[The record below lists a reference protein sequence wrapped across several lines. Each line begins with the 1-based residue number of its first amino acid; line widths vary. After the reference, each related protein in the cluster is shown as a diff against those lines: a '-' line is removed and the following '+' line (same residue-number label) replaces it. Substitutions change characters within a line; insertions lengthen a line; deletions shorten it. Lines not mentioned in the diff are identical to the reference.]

1 MLETTTQQQ
10 YLSVEA
16 LTSYLKRK
24 FDVDPYLQRVWV
36 IGEISNFRFRP
47 NGHQYFNLKDD
58 KARISAVMYKGAYN
72 KIPFKMEE
80 GMKVLAVGRITLYE
94 PTGQYQITID
104 SMEPD
109 GVGALYQALEQLK
122 QKFQAAGLFNLPKK
136 ALPVFPKKIAVI
148 TSPTGAVIR
157 DILTTIQRRF
167 PIVEVTVFSTRVQG
181 KGAATE
187 IVSAF
192 DQVDAHAEQF
202 DTVIL
207 ARGGGS
213 IEDLWC
219 FNEEVVAQAIIACR
233 LPVISSIGHETDTTL
248 ADLVADMRAATPTA
262 AAELAVPVLTD
273 LMDRILNAQQRL
285 LLAISQKMTLQ
296 RKQLERSSES
306 YVLKQPDRLYQ
317 AYMQQLDLSLRRLDT
332 YQERYF
338 EQLNYRLNYLMQGLN
353 SQHPRQRLQQL
364 QQAKQT
370 LSLQLKQQM
379 KLLMQQKNQDLN
391 HRVNL
396 LDAYSPLKSM
406 SRGYA
411 LIEHQGELVRSV
423 KQLETGNDLAIQF
436 SDGQVL
442 AEIKQINEQAL
453 FEE

>member
-1 MLETTTQQQ
+1 MSEKTTQQQ
-10 YLSVEA
+10 YLSVQA

-58 KARISAVMYKGAYN
+58 KARISAVMYKGAFN
-72 KIPFKMEE
+72 KIPFQMEE

-94 PTGQYQITID
+94 PTGQYQITIE
-104 SMEPD
+104 SLEPD

-122 QKFQAAGLFNLPKK
+122 RRFKEAGLFDIPKK
-136 ALPVFPKKIAVI
+136 TLPVFPKKIAVI

-167 PIVEVTVFSTRVQG
+167 PIVEVTVFPTRVQG
-181 KGAATE
+181 KGAAEE

-192 DQVDAHAEQF
+192 NKVDQHREKF
-202 DTVIL
+202 DTLIL

-219 FNEEVVAQAIIACR
+219 FNEEAVAQAIIACR

-273 LMDRILNAQQRL
+273 LLERILNAQQRL
-285 LLAISQKMTLQ
+285 ILAISQKMTLL

-317 AYMQQLDLSLRRLDT
+317 AYLQQLDISMQRLDT

-338 EQLNYRLNYLMQGLN
+338 EQLNYRLNYLMQRLN
-353 SQHPRQRLQQL
+353 NQHPNQRLQQL
-364 QQAKQT
+364 QQVNDNLT
-370 LSLQLKQQM
+370 LHLKQRIKQ
-379 KLLMQQKNQDLN
+379 LMQQKNQHLN
-391 HRVNL
+391 HQVHL

-411 LIEHQGELVRSV
+411 LVEQGSELVRSV
-423 KQLETGNDLAIQF
+423 KQLEVGTNLSIQF
-436 SDGQVL
+436 SDGQAT
-442 AEIKQINEQAL
+442 AEITKINEQAL

>member
-1 MLETTTQQQ
+1 MSEVTTQQQ
-10 YLSVEA
+10 YLSVQA
-16 LTSYLKRK
+16 LTSYLKKK

-36 IGEISNFRFRP
+36 IGEVSNYRFRP
-47 NGHQYFNLKDD
+47 NGHQYFSLKDN
-58 KARISAVMYKGAYN
+58 KARISAVMYKGAFN

-94 PTGQYQITID
+94 PTGQYQMTIE

-122 QKFQAAGLFNLPKK
+122 QKFKAAGLFDLPKK
-136 ALPVFPKKIAVI
+136 ALPAYPKKIAVI

-157 DILTTIQRRF
+157 DILTTIQRRY
-167 PIVEVTVFSTRVQG
+167 PIVDVTVFPTRVQG
-181 KGAATE
+181 KEAVAE
-187 IVSAF
+187 IVTAF
-192 DQVDAHAEQF
+192 NKVERHAADF

-219 FNEEVVAQAIIACR
+219 FNDEAVAQAIIACS

-248 ADLVADMRAATPTA
+248 ADLVADQRAATPTA
-262 AAELAVPVLTD
+262 AAELAVPVLTE
-273 LMDRILNAQQRL
+273 LLDRILNAQQRL
-285 LLAISQKMTLQ
+285 ILAISQKMTLL

-306 YVLKQPDRLYQ
+306 YVLQQPDRLYQ
-317 AYMQQLDLSLRRLDT
+317 AYMQQLDISMQRLDT

-338 EQLNYRLNYLMQGLN
+338 EQLTYRLNYLKQGLQ
-353 SQHPRQRLQQL
+353 SQHPKQKIQQMQQANQQL
-364 QQAKQT
+364 
-370 LSLQLKQQM
+370 SLELKRQL
-379 KLLMQQKNQDLN
+379 KLLMQQKEQHLK
-391 HRVNL
+391 HQVHL

-411 LIEHQGELVRSV
+411 LIEHQGELVKSV
-423 KQLETGNDLAIQF
+423 KQLEVGEELSIQL
-436 SDGQVL
+436 SDGQVT
-442 AEIKQINEQAL
+442 AEINKITEADL
-453 FEE
+453 LDS

>member
-1 MLETTTQQQ
+1 MSENTTQQQ
-10 YLSVEA
+10 YLSVQA

-47 NGHQYFNLKDD
+47 NGHQYFNLKDN
-58 KARISAVMYKGAYN
+58 KARISAVMYKGAFN

-80 GMKVLAVGRITLYE
+80 GMKVLAVGRVTLYE
-94 PTGQYQITID
+94 PSGQYQITIE

-122 QKFQAAGLFNLPKK
+122 RKFKEAGLFDLPKK
-136 ALPVFPKKIAVI
+136 DLPIFPKKIAVI
-148 TSPTGAVIR
+148 TSPTGSVIR
-157 DILTTIQRRF
+157 DILTTIQRRL
-167 PIVEVTVFSTRVQG
+167 PIVEVTVFPTRVQG
-181 KGAATE
+181 KEATGE
-187 IVSAF
+187 IVAAF
-192 DQVDAHAEQF
+192 NAVDKHAEAF

-219 FNEEVVAQAIIACR
+219 FNEEAVANAIIACR

-273 LMDRILNAQQRL
+273 LLDRILNSQQRL
-285 LLAISQKMTLQ
+285 ILSISQKMTLL

-317 AYMQQLDLSLRRLDT
+317 AYIQQLDMGMQRLDT
-332 YQERYF
+332 YQKRYF
-338 EQLNYRLNYLMQGLN
+338 EQLNYQLNFLLQSLNSHHPNQRLN
-353 SQHPRQRLQQL
+353 QL
-364 QQAKQT
+364 QQVTDT
-370 LSLQLKQQM
+370 LTMQLKQQV
-379 KLLMQQKNQDLN
+379 KLLLQQKNQHLN
-391 HRVNL
+391 HQVHL

-411 LIEHQGELVRSV
+411 LVEHKGELIRSV
-423 KQLETGNDLAIQF
+423 KQLEVGTDLSIQF
-436 SDGQVL
+436 RDGLVA
-442 AEIKQINEQAL
+442 AEIKQINEEDL
-453 FEE
+453 FAE

>member
-1 MLETTTQQQ
+1 MSENTTQQQ
-10 YLSVEA
+10 YLSVQA

-47 NGHQYFNLKDD
+47 NGHQYFNLKDN
-58 KARISAVMYKGAYN
+58 KARISAVMYKGAFN
-72 KIPFKMEE
+72 KIPLKMEE
-80 GMKVLAVGRITLYE
+80 GMKVLAVGRVTLYE
-94 PTGQYQITID
+94 PSGQYQITIE

-122 QKFQAAGLFNLPKK
+122 RNFKDAGLFDLPKK
-136 ALPVFPKKIAVI
+136 TLPIFPKKIAVI
-148 TSPTGAVIR
+148 TSPTGSVIR

-167 PIVEVTVFSTRVQG
+167 PIVEVTVFPTRVQG
-181 KGAATE
+181 KEATGE
-187 IVSAF
+187 IVAAF
-192 DQVDAHAEQF
+192 NEVNKHAEAF

-219 FNEEVVAQAIIACR
+219 FNEEAVANAIIACR

-262 AAELAVPVLTD
+262 AAELAVPVLTE
-273 LMDRILNAQQRL
+273 LLDRILNSQQRL
-285 LLAISQKMTLQ
+285 ILSISQKMTLL

-317 AYMQQLDLSLRRLDT
+317 AYIQQLDMGMQRLDT
-332 YQERYF
+332 YQKRYF
-338 EQLNYRLNYLMQGLN
+338 EQLNYQLNYLLQSLN
-353 SQHPRQRLQQL
+353 SHHPNQRLNQL
-364 QQAKQT
+364 QQVTDT
-370 LSLQLKQQM
+370 LTMQLKHQV
-379 KLLMQQKNQDLN
+379 KLLLQQKNQHLN
-391 HRVNL
+391 HQVHL

-411 LIEHQGELVRSV
+411 LVEHKGELIRSV
-423 KQLETGNDLAIQF
+423 KQLEVGTDLSIQF
-436 SDGQVL
+436 RDGLVA
-442 AEIKQINEQAL
+442 AEIKQINEEDL
-453 FEE
+453 FAE

>member
-1 MLETTTQQQ
+1 MSENTTQQQ
-10 YLSVEA
+10 YLSVQA

-47 NGHQYFNLKDD
+47 NGHQYFNLKDN
-58 KARISAVMYKGAYN
+58 KARISAVMYKGAFN

-80 GMKVLAVGRITLYE
+80 GMKVLAVGRVTLYE
-94 PTGQYQITID
+94 PSGQYQITIE

-122 QKFQAAGLFNLPKK
+122 RKFKEAGLFDLPKK
-136 ALPVFPKKIAVI
+136 NLPIFPKKIAVI
-148 TSPTGAVIR
+148 TSPTGSVIR

-167 PIVEVTVFSTRVQG
+167 PIVEVTVFPTRVQG
-181 KGAATE
+181 KEATGE
-187 IVSAF
+187 IVAAF
-192 DQVDAHAEQF
+192 NAVDKHAEAF

-219 FNEEVVAQAIIACR
+219 FNEEAVANAIIACR

-273 LMDRILNAQQRL
+273 LIDRILNSQQRL
-285 LLAISQKMTLQ
+285 ILSISQKMTLL

-317 AYMQQLDLSLRRLDT
+317 AYIQQLDMGMQRLDT
-332 YQERYF
+332 YQKRYF
-338 EQLNYRLNYLMQGLN
+338 EQLNYQLNFLLQSLNSHHPNQRLN
-353 SQHPRQRLQQL
+353 QL
-364 QQAKQT
+364 QQVTDT
-370 LSLQLKQQM
+370 LTMQLKQQV
-379 KLLMQQKNQDLN
+379 KLLLQQKNQHLN
-391 HRVNL
+391 HQVHL

-411 LIEHQGELVRSV
+411 LVEHKGELIRSV
-423 KQLETGNDLAIQF
+423 KQLEVGTDLSIQF
-436 SDGQVL
+436 RDGLVA
-442 AEIKQINEQAL
+442 AEIKQINEEDL
-453 FEE
+453 FAE

>member
-1 MLETTTQQQ
+1 MSENTTQQQ
-10 YLSVEA
+10 YLSVQA

-47 NGHQYFNLKDD
+47 NGHQYFNLKDN
-58 KARISAVMYKGAYN
+58 KARISAVMYKGAFN

-80 GMKVLAVGRITLYE
+80 GMKVLAVGRVTLYE
-94 PTGQYQITID
+94 PSGQYQITIE

-122 QKFQAAGLFNLPKK
+122 RNFKEAGLFDLPKK
-136 ALPVFPKKIAVI
+136 DLPIFPKKIAVI
-148 TSPTGAVIR
+148 TSPTGSVIR

-167 PIVEVTVFSTRVQG
+167 PIVEVTVFPTRVQG
-181 KGAATE
+181 KEATGE
-187 IVSAF
+187 IVAAF
-192 DQVDAHAEQF
+192 NAVDKHAEAF

-219 FNEEVVAQAIIACR
+219 FNEEAVANAIIACR

-273 LMDRILNAQQRL
+273 LLDRILNSQQRL
-285 LLAISQKMTLQ
+285 ILSISQKMTLL

-317 AYMQQLDLSLRRLDT
+317 AYIQQLDMGMQRLDT
-332 YQERYF
+332 YQKRYF
-338 EQLNYRLNYLMQGLN
+338 EQLNYQLNFLLQSLNSHHPNQRLN
-353 SQHPRQRLQQL
+353 QL
-364 QQAKQT
+364 QQVTDT
-370 LSLQLKQQM
+370 LTMQLKQQV
-379 KLLMQQKNQDLN
+379 KLLLQQKNQHLN
-391 HRVNL
+391 HQVHL

-411 LIEHQGELVRSV
+411 LVEHKGELIRSV
-423 KQLETGNDLAIQF
+423 KQLEVGTDLSIQF
-436 SDGQVL
+436 RDGLVA
-442 AEIKQINEQAL
+442 AEIKQINEEDL
-453 FEE
+453 FAE

>member
-1 MLETTTQQQ
+1 MSENTTQQQ
-10 YLSVEA
+10 YLSVQA

-47 NGHQYFNLKDD
+47 NGHQYFNLKDN
-58 KARISAVMYKGAYN
+58 KARISAVMYKGAFN

-80 GMKVLAVGRITLYE
+80 GMKVLAVGRVTLYE
-94 PTGQYQITID
+94 PSGQYQITIE

-122 QKFQAAGLFNLPKK
+122 RKFKEAGLFDLPKK
-136 ALPVFPKKIAVI
+136 DLPIFPKKIAVI
-148 TSPTGAVIR
+148 TSPTGSVIR

-167 PIVEVTVFSTRVQG
+167 PIVEVTVFPTRVQG
-181 KGAATE
+181 KEATGE
-187 IVSAF
+187 IVAAF
-192 DQVDAHAEQF
+192 NAVDKHAEAF

-219 FNEEVVAQAIIACR
+219 FNEEAVANAIIACR

-273 LMDRILNAQQRL
+273 LIDRILNSQQRL
-285 LLAISQKMTLQ
+285 ILSISQKMTLL

-317 AYMQQLDLSLRRLDT
+317 AYIQQLDMGMQRLDT
-332 YQERYF
+332 YQKRYF
-338 EQLNYRLNYLMQGLN
+338 EQLNYQLNFLLQSLNSHHPNQRLN
-353 SQHPRQRLQQL
+353 QL
-364 QQAKQT
+364 QQVTDT
-370 LSLQLKQQM
+370 LTMQLKQQV
-379 KLLMQQKNQDLN
+379 KLLLQQKNQHLN
-391 HRVNL
+391 HQVHL

-411 LIEHQGELVRSV
+411 LVEHKGELIRSV
-423 KQLETGNDLAIQF
+423 KQLEVGTDLSIQF
-436 SDGQVL
+436 RDGLVA
-442 AEIKQINEQAL
+442 AEIKQINEEDL
-453 FEE
+453 FAE

>member
-1 MLETTTQQQ
+1 MSENTTQQQ
-10 YLSVEA
+10 YLSVQA

-47 NGHQYFNLKDD
+47 NGHQYFNLKDN
-58 KARISAVMYKGAYN
+58 KARISAVMYKGAFN

-80 GMKVLAVGRITLYE
+80 GMKVLAVGRVTLYE
-94 PTGQYQITID
+94 PSGQYQITIE

-122 QKFQAAGLFNLPKK
+122 RKFKEAGLFDLPKK
-136 ALPVFPKKIAVI
+136 DLPIFPKKIAVI
-148 TSPTGAVIR
+148 TSPTGSVIR

-167 PIVEVTVFSTRVQG
+167 PIVEVTVFPTRVQG
-181 KGAATE
+181 KEATGE
-187 IVSAF
+187 IVAAF
-192 DQVDAHAEQF
+192 NAVDKHAEAF

-219 FNEEVVAQAIIACR
+219 FNEEAVANAIIACR

-273 LMDRILNAQQRL
+273 LLDRILNSQQRL
-285 LLAISQKMTLQ
+285 ILSISQKMTLL

-317 AYMQQLDLSLRRLDT
+317 AYIQQLDMGMQRLDT
-332 YQERYF
+332 YQKRYF
-338 EQLNYRLNYLMQGLN
+338 EQLNYQLNFLLQSLNSHHPNQRLN
-353 SQHPRQRLQQL
+353 QL
-364 QQAKQT
+364 QQVTDT
-370 LSLQLKQQM
+370 LTMQLKQQV
-379 KLLMQQKNQDLN
+379 KLLLQQKNQHLN
-391 HRVNL
+391 HQVHL

-411 LIEHQGELVRSV
+411 LVEHKGELIRSV
-423 KQLETGNDLAIQF
+423 KQLEVGTDLSIQF
-436 SDGQVL
+436 RDGLVA
-442 AEIKQINEQAL
+442 AEIKQINEEDL
-453 FEE
+453 FAE

>member
-1 MLETTTQQQ
+1 MSETSTQQH
-10 YLSVEA
+10 YLSVQA

-36 IGEISNFRFRP
+36 IGEISNYRFRP

-58 KARISAVMYKGAYN
+58 KARISAVMYKGAFN

-80 GMKVLAVGRITLYE
+80 GMKVLAVGRVTLYE
-94 PTGQYQITID
+94 PTGQYQLTID

-122 QKFQAAGLFNLPKK
+122 QKFKEAGLFDLPKK
-136 ALPVFPKKIAVI
+136 SLPVFPKKIAVI

-157 DILTTIQRRF
+157 DILTTIKRRF
-167 PIVEVTVFSTRVQG
+167 PIVEVTVFPTRVQG
-181 KGAATE
+181 KEAAGE

-192 DQVDAHAEQF
+192 NKVDQHVDEF

-273 LMDRILNAQQRL
+273 LLDRLLNSQQRL
-285 LLAISQKMTLQ
+285 ILAISQKINLM

-317 AYMQQLDLSLRRLDT
+317 AYMQQLDISMQRLDT

-353 SQHPRQRLQQL
+353 SQHPNQRLKQL
-364 QQAKQT
+364 QQVNDN
-370 LSLQLKQQM
+370 LSLQLNQQI
-379 KLLMQQKNQDLN
+379 KAFMQQKSQHLK
-391 HRVNL
+391 HQVHL

-411 LIEHQGELVRSV
+411 LVEHEGELVRSV
-423 KQLETGNDLAIQF
+423 KQLEVGKPLSIQF
-436 SDGQVL
+436 SDGQVA
-442 AEIKQINEQAL
+442 AEIKQIDEQAL
-453 FEE
+453 FDE

>member
-1 MLETTTQQQ
+1 MSETSTQQH
-10 YLSVEA
+10 YLSVQA

-36 IGEISNFRFRP
+36 IGEISNYRFRP

-58 KARISAVMYKGAYN
+58 KARISAVMYKGAFN

-80 GMKVLAVGRITLYE
+80 GMKVLAVGRVTLYE
-94 PTGQYQITID
+94 PTGQYQLTID

-122 QKFQAAGLFNLPKK
+122 QKFKEAGLFDLPKK
-136 ALPVFPKKIAVI
+136 SLPVFPKKIAVI

-157 DILTTIQRRF
+157 DILTTIKRRF
-167 PIVEVTVFSTRVQG
+167 PIVEVTVFPTRVQG
-181 KGAATE
+181 KEAAGE

-192 DQVDAHAEQF
+192 NKVDQHVDEF

-273 LMDRILNAQQRL
+273 LLDRLLNSQQRL
-285 LLAISQKMTLQ
+285 ILAISQKINLM

-317 AYMQQLDLSLRRLDT
+317 AYMQQLDISMQRLDT

-353 SQHPRQRLQQL
+353 SQHPNQRLKQL
-364 QQAKQT
+364 QQVNDN
-370 LSLQLKQQM
+370 LSLQLNQQI
-379 KLLMQQKNQDLN
+379 KAFMQQKSQHLK
-391 HRVNL
+391 HQVHL

-411 LIEHQGELVRSV
+411 LVEHEGELVRSV
-423 KQLETGNDLAIQF
+423 KQLEVGKALSIQF
-436 SDGQVL
+436 SDGQVA
-442 AEIKQINEQAL
+442 AEIKQIDEQAL
-453 FEE
+453 FDE

>member
-1 MLETTTQQQ
+1 MSETTTQQQ
-10 YLSVEA
+10 YLSVQA

-122 QKFQAAGLFNLPKK
+122 QKFQAAGLFDLPKK

-167 PIVEVTVFSTRVQG
+167 PIVEVTVFGTRVQG
-181 KGAATE
+181 KGAAAE
-187 IVSAF
+187 IVAAF
-192 DQVDAHAEQF
+192 DQVDEHAEQF

-219 FNEEVVAQAIIACR
+219 FNEEIVAQAIIACR

-273 LMDRILNAQQRL
+273 LMDRILKAQQRL
-285 LLAISQKMTLQ
+285 LLAISQKMNLQ

-364 QQAKQT
+364 QQTNQT
-370 LSLQLKQQM
+370 LTLQLKQQM
-379 KLLMQQKNQDLN
+379 KLLMQQRNQDLK

-411 LIEHQGELVRSV
+411 LVEHKGELVRSV
-423 KQLETGNDLAIQF
+423 KQLKTETDLTIQF